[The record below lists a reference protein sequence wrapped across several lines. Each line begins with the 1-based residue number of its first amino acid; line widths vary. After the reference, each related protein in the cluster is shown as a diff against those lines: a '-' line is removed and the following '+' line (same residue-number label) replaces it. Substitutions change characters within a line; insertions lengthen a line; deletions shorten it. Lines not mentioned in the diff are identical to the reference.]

1 MATRLNLHNV
11 NYLNSLKNSTKP
23 GLHGILKVLSFLG
36 DPHLN
41 LKNNIIISGTNGKG
55 TVATILNKIY
65 CDSGYKV
72 GLYTSPHLIQ
82 ITERIR
88 ISNKK
93 IKEKI
98 LDRYLGKCLDAS
110 SSININL
117 SFFELLTTSA
127 ILYFSKKKND
137 INIFEV
143 GLGGKFDA
151 TNVIKS
157 KIGII
162 TNIEKDHVEF
172 LGDSLKE
179 IAYEKIGITN
189 IGSKL
194 ITSAK
199 SESLK
204 VFDKYCKKNQAQIF
218 RINKDFSVSKKNKNF
233 IYTSKELSIKFKSKL
248 KGTHQNHNLGVAIK
262 AIELSQ
268 KEYGLRINKLKLGKS
283 LSEVFNPGRFQTVS
297 SDPLLIID
305 ISHNIH
311 SVKTLIE
318 NFKLEYNKKKINI
331 IIGMLKDKNPLDC
344 IKLLKKIAKNIY
356 LTEVPNER
364 SFQAKN
370 VAEKLKNKNIHYIP
384 NNQIPTILANNEEYL
399 ITGSIYLLGSILKKK
414 YVKIDIN

>member
-1 MATRLNLHNV
+1 M
-11 NYLNSLKNSTKP
+11 
-23 GLHGILKVLSFLG
+23 LKVLSVLE
-36 DPHLN
+36 DPHLT

-65 CDSGYKV
+65 SDSGYKV

-88 ISNKK
+88 ISSKK

-98 LDRYLGKCLDAS
+98 LDRYLGKCIEAS

-127 ILYFSKKKND
+127 ILYFSKQKND

-162 TNIEKDHVEF
+162 TNIEKDHVEY

-189 IGSKL
+189 MGSKL

-204 VFDKYCKKNQAQIF
+204 VFDEYCKKNQTEIF
-218 RINKDFSVSKKNKNF
+218 IINNDFSISKKNKNF

-248 KGTHQNHNLGVAIK
+248 KGAHQNQNLGVSIK
-262 AIELSQ
+262 AIEVS
-268 KEYGLRINKLKLGKS
+268 KREYGLRINKLKLKKS

-297 SDPLLIID
+297 RDPLLIID

-331 IIGMLKDKNPLDC
+331 IIGMLKDKNPLEC

-364 SFQAKN
+364 SFKAKN
-370 VAEKLKNKNIHYIP
+370 IAKKLENKNIHYIE
-384 NNQIPTILANNEEYL
+384 NNQIPTILGKNEDYL

>member
-1 MATRLNLHNV
+1 M
-11 NYLNSLKNSTKP
+11 
-23 GLHGILKVLSFLG
+23 LKVLSVLG
-36 DPHLN
+36 DPHLT
-41 LKNNIIISGTNGKG
+41 LKKNIIISGTNGKG

-65 CDSGYKV
+65 SDSGYKV

-88 ISNKK
+88 ISSKK

-98 LDRYLGKCLDAS
+98 LDRYLGKCIEAS

-127 ILYFSKKKND
+127 ILYFSKQKND

-162 TNIEKDHVEF
+162 TNIEKDHVEY

-189 IGSKL
+189 MGSKL

-204 VFDKYCKKNQAQIF
+204 VFDEYCKKNQTEIF
-218 RINKDFSVSKKNKNF
+218 RINNDFSISKKNKNF

-248 KGTHQNHNLGVAIK
+248 KGAHQNQNLGVSIK
-262 AIELSQ
+262 AIEVS
-268 KEYGLRINKLKLGKS
+268 KREYGLRINKLKLKKS

-297 SDPLLIID
+297 RDPLLIID

-318 NFKLEYNKKKINI
+318 NFKFEYNKKKINI
-331 IIGMLKDKNPLDC
+331 IIGMLKDKNPLEC

-364 SFQAKN
+364 SFKAKN
-370 VAEKLKNKNIHYIP
+370 IAKKLENKNIHYIE
-384 NNQIPTILANNEEYL
+384 NNQIPTILGKNEDYL

-414 YVKIDIN
+414 YVMIDIN

>member
-1 MATRLNLHNV
+1 M
-11 NYLNSLKNSTKP
+11 
-23 GLHGILKVLSFLG
+23 LKVLSFLG
-36 DPHLN
+36 NPHLN
-41 LKNNIIISGTNGKG
+41 LKKNIIISGTNGKG

-65 CDSGYKV
+65 SDSGYKV
-72 GLYTSPHLIQ
+72 GLYTSPHLIE

-93 IKEKI
+93 IREKI
-98 LDRYLGKCLDAS
+98 LDRYLGKCIEAS
-110 SSININL
+110 SSVNISL

-204 VFDKYCKKNQAQIF
+204 VFDKYCKKNQTQIF

-233 IYTSKELSIKFKSKL
+233 IYTSKELSFKFKSKL
-248 KGTHQNHNLGVAIK
+248 KGAHQNHNLGVAIK
-262 AIELSQ
+262 AIELSE
-268 KEYGLRINKLKLGKS
+268 KEYGLRINNLKLEKS

-297 SDPLLIID
+297 KDPLLIID

-318 NFKLEYNKKKINI
+318 NYQLEYNKKKINI

-364 SFQAKN
+364 SFQAKI
-370 VAEKLKNKNIHYIP
+370 VAEKLKNKNIHYIA
-384 NNQIPTILANNEEYL
+384 NNQIPSILANNEEYL

-414 YVKIDIN
+414 YVKVDIN

>member
-1 MATRLNLHNV
+1 M
-11 NYLNSLKNSTKP
+11 
-23 GLHGILKVLSFLG
+23 LKVLSFLG
-36 DPHLN
+36 NPHLN
-41 LKNNIIISGTNGKG
+41 LKKNIIISGTNGKG

-65 CDSGYKV
+65 SDSGYKV
-72 GLYTSPHLIQ
+72 GLYTSPHLIE

-93 IKEKI
+93 IREKI
-98 LDRYLGKCLDAS
+98 LDRYLGKCIEAS
-110 SSININL
+110 SSVNISL

-204 VFDKYCKKNQAQIF
+204 VFDKYCKKNQTQIF

-233 IYTSKELSIKFKSKL
+233 IYTSKELSFKFKSKL
-248 KGTHQNHNLGVAIK
+248 KGAHQNHNLGVAIK
-262 AIELSQ
+262 AIELSE
-268 KEYGLRINKLKLGKS
+268 KEYGLRINNLKLEKS
-283 LSEVFNPGRFQTVS
+283 LSEVFNPARFQTVS
-297 SDPLLIID
+297 KDPLLIID
-305 ISHNIH
+305 VSHNIH
-311 SVKTLIE
+311 SIKTLIQ
-318 NFKLEYNKKKINI
+318 NYQLEYNKKKINI

-364 SFQAKN
+364 SFQAKI
-370 VAEKLKNKNIHYIP
+370 VAEKLKNKNIHYIE
-384 NNQIPTILANNEEYL
+384 NNQIPSILSNNEEYL

-414 YVKIDIN
+414 YVKVNIN